1 MDEWL
6 ERGPLNSLNSPD
18 MWTDALL
25 EALDWLC

>member
-6 ERGPLNSLNSPD
+6 EPGSLSSLNSPD

-25 EALDWLC
+25 EALDWPC